1 MVLLTKN
8 YKSCSSG
15 VTNAGGNGKGLPDWK
30 AITDIQ
36 ELNSCEHEK
45 VDGVKGSP
53 KFSSSVIVQGCSCH

>member
-15 VTNAGGNGKGLPDWK
+15 FPNAGGNGKGLSDWK

-36 ELNSCEHEK
+36 ELMGLE
-45 VDGVKGSP
+45 V
-53 KFSSSVIVQGCSCH
+53 VQSFQAQ